1 MLTRSK
7 SLILSGIHNRLSN
20 LMKTSEIETVETVT
34 ADTIRKMQ
42 TQIEALAAKIA
53 ILESAL
59 VNAVEQIKPSK

>member
-1 MLTRSK
+1 
-7 SLILSGIHNRLSN
+7 
-20 LMKTSEIETVETVT
+20 MKTSDIPVVEVVT

>member
-1 MLTRSK
+1 
-7 SLILSGIHNRLSN
+7 
-20 LMKTSEIETVETVT
+20 MKTSEIETVETVT

-42 TQIEALAAKIA
+42 TQIEALAAKVA

>member
-1 MLTRSK
+1 
-7 SLILSGIHNRLSN
+7 
-20 LMKTSEIETVETVT
+20 MKTSEITVVEVAT
-34 ADTIRKMQ
+34 ADVIRKMQ

>member
-1 MLTRSK
+1 
-7 SLILSGIHNRLSN
+7 
-20 LMKTSEIETVETVT
+20 MKTSEIETVETVT

-42 TQIEALAAKIA
+42 TQIEALAARVA